1 MHAEILAIG
10 DEILSGQLLDTNTQ
24 WLSQRLEELGV
35 HVLYHSSV
43 GDEIDPLAEVLRH
56 AIARADIVISTGGL
70 GPTADDLTRQSLA
83 KAVGRKLV
91 LNEEA
96 LRHVREIFARR
107 KRDMPKSNER
117 QAWLPEGSRM
127 VHNPNGT
134 APGIELDAPRPPGR
148 PSRVIALPGV
158 PAEMK
163 EMWHDSVAGS
173 LRLWGRFQIAP
184 TRMIRRKQIKCFGAG
199 ESQMEAMLPEGFLRD
214 HKPPIGIN
222 ASQASIIFR
231 IAGEGATEQECYA
244 AMQPAIATI
253 RQRLGTLVFG
263 EDDDELEDAVV
274 RLLRQQK
281 KTLAVAEWGT
291 AGLVAQW
298 LDGVAQSEGFFRG
311 GVVAANEAA
320 LRGPLGLPAELLEK
334 HAPGSREVVE
344 AMAVAARQRFAADLG
359 LAAGRFPP
367 VDPAAK
373 EPRPVFFALAGA
385 DGVQVKELPFAGHPA
400 LLKVYCAKQ
409 ALDTVRLALLG
420 K

>member
-56 AIARADIVISTGGL
+56 AIARADIVVSTGGL
-70 GPTADDLTRQSLA
+70 GPTADDLTREALA

-96 LRHVREIFARR
+96 LQHVREIFARR
-107 KRDMPKSNER
+107 KREMPQRNER
-117 QAWLPEGSRM
+117 QAWFPEGSRM

-134 APGIELDAPRPPGR
+134 APGIELDAPRPPAK
-148 PSRVIALPGV
+148 PSRVFALPGV

-163 EMWHDSVAGS
+163 EMWHDSVAAS
-173 LRLWGRFQIAP
+173 LRKLGAG
-184 TRMIRRKQIKCFGAG
+184 TRIIRHKQIKCFGAG
-199 ESQMEAMLPEGFLRD
+199 ESQMEAMLPEGFLRS

-222 ASQASIIFR
+222 ASQTSIIFR
-231 IAGEGATEQECYA
+231 LAGEGASEQECYA
-244 AMQPAIATI
+244 AMAPAIATI

-263 EDDDELEDAVV
+263 EDDDELEHAVV
-274 RLLRQQK
+274 RLLRQHK

-298 LDGVAQSEGFFRG
+298 LNGVTEADGVFRG
-311 GVVAANEAA
+311 GVVAAHEAA

-367 VDPAAK
+367 VDTAAK
-373 EPRPVFFALAGA
+373 QPEPVFFALAGA
-385 DGVQVKELPFAGHPA
+385 DGVKVKELPFAGHPA
-400 LLKVYCAKQ
+400 VLKVYCAKQ
-409 ALDTVRLALLG
+409 ALNTVRLALLG